1 MYSHWHGFI
10 VYLECEWHSLAKNPI
25 KLEPDIEKK
34 VLSFIDL
41 LEENDDIQRV
51 FTNINFNQDLEEK

>member
-1 MYSHWHGFI
+1 M
-10 VYLECEWHSLAKNPI
+10 EAKNPI
-25 KLEPDIEKK
+25 KLEQDIEKK

-51 FTNINFNQDLEEK
+51 FSNINLNKDLEE